1 MRLVSF
7 VTTVLTRIP
16 LPSCGIALNI
26 AGLFGLLGTL
36 SEFHPEVAWLL
47 LPMCKPLLALTVSLQ
62 GILALRAMVWWPS
75 SDREQCGT
83 LQIVGELHST
93 RAVSAYGALLIAVQL
108 AWAHLYQLGAGTACL
123 IVAHAASVGQY
134 LLCARFLWLCFRQR
148 KWPEP
153 MWFPATVSLA
163 TPALIAAQL
172 GTPAVF
178 ASAALAAGVAVAL
191 IAWPLCVVRVLH
203 DRLVAPGPG
212 VFVQMAPV
220 PFVTLAALGVLRV
233 EHVHGA
239 AEAPAWVC
247 ILLVVLVPLNLMSVL
262 VTALAATR
270 RWRSFRGTLC
280 PFQPAWA
287 ALTFPLVSSCLVAVL
302 LDRYHS
308 GGEVERMTGAV
319 AGASASAGTAPA
331 AAGALRVITDAWMR
345 VLVPV
350 TLIAVPLIDLLWLL
364 ELPRWVCRCCGGVTP
379 RRFESVRL
387 PDGEVA
393 ALLKDAESSCSSH
406 GSSRAVRERVPIQ
419 VPARSEFEEIEFTY
433 R

>member
-7 VTTVLTRIP
+7 ATIVLTRIP

-26 AGLFGLLGTL
+26 AGLFGLLSVL
-36 SEFHPEVAWLL
+36 SEFHSEVAWLL

-62 GILALRAMVWWPS
+62 GVLVLRAMIWWPS

-108 AWAHLYQLGAGTACL
+108 AWAHMYQLGAGTACL

-163 TPALIAAQL
+163 TPAIIAAQL
-172 GTPAVF
+172 GTPAVV

-203 DRLVAPGPG
+203 DRLVAQGPV

-233 EHVHGA
+233 EHVHVA

-247 ILLVVLVPLNLMSVL
+247 ILLVVLVPLNIMSVL

-270 RWRSFRGTLC
+270 RWRSFRETLC

-302 LDRYHS
+302 LDRFHS
-308 GGEVERMTGAV
+308 GVDGVERV
-319 AGASASAGTAPA
+319 AGAVVGASAPLSTALSTAPA
-331 AAGALRVITDAWMR
+331 AAAALRVITDAWAR

-393 ALLKDAESSCSSH
+393 ALLKDADSSCSSR
-406 GSSRAVRERVPIQ
+406 GSTRAIRERVP
-419 VPARSEFEEIEFTY
+419 VRSEFDEIEFT
-433 R
+433 